1 MLFPRDFK
9 DKKILIFGYGKTG
22 KSVEKYFI
30 KNNINYTIW
39 DDNLK
44 ISTKKIDNNYFFK
57 KYDFIILS
65 PGTNIYNHEKKIFF
79 KRHKKNII
87 TDLDIFFLSSK
98 KLKYVIGIT
107 GTNGKSSF
115 CNLLNNLIKKKKLKS
130 KILGNYGNP
139 VLSENVHRN
148 EYCVLELSSY
158 QLDYSKYLKLDVA
171 CILNISPDHLDRHC
185 NLNNYKKI
193 KFKIFKFLK
202 KKGIGLYQKNINP
215 KFKKKLKIKSFNNIN
230 NKLLSEILG
239 FKISISKK
247 DLEKNKLP
255 HRYEVFYSINN
266 FKFINDSKST
276 NFDSTRYALKMSKNS
291 ILILGGELKKK
302 DNFELQGLRNN
313 IIKTYLFGKNI
324 SLLKKSFKKQK
335 IKFKYFLNLKDV
347 LKDIFESDYKLL
359 IKKRQNYTVLFS
371 PGSASFDQFK
381 NFEERGKIFK
391 RYVHKFF
398 KR

>member
-1 MLFPRDFK
+1 M
-9 DKKILIFGYGKTG
+9 
-22 KSVEKYFI
+22 
-30 KNNINYTIW
+30 
-39 DDNLK
+39 
-44 ISTKKIDNNYFFK
+44 
-57 KYDFIILS
+57 
-65 PGTNIYNHEKKIFF
+65 
-79 KRHKKNII
+79 
-87 TDLDIFFLSSK
+87 
-98 KLKYVIGIT
+98 
-107 GTNGKSSF
+107 
-115 CNLLNNLIKKKKLKS
+115 
-130 KILGNYGNP
+130 
-139 VLSENVHRN
+139 
-148 EYCVLELSSY
+148 ELSSY

-359 IKKRQNYTVLFS
+359 IKKNKIIQFYLVLGQRHLINLKILKKEEKYLKDMFINYSRDNNNFIILWLRSLDKIILVLLILWMTLGLIFVTTTTLDFASIKLYNDPKKLVYKYYFFISLSFFIILFFS
-371 PGSASFDQFK
+371 IFNESFYQEFA
-381 NFEERGKIFK
+381 
-391 RYVHKFF
+391 KFF
-398 KR
+398 FLYLFYFYF